1 MISRVIIR
9 VIVNITYIRGLITPL
24 RTIHEPP
31 STLIPPLQL
40 FDQNKH
46 EANTQFH
53 TAQGLQVEE
62 VATEPA
68 SKVSDVWIVL

>member
-1 MISRVIIR
+1 M
-9 VIVNITYIRGLITPL
+9 GLISPRITAHAPS
-24 RTIHEPP
+24 

-53 TAQGLQVEE
+53 TGQGLQVEE